1 MEIDTS
7 GIDTGQL
14 ASQINAEYD
23 LGLVAVAFWPQGEE
37 AYSYVADGRA
47 GERYF
52 IRAQWKG
59 DAAALES
66 VFVVTNA
73 LHTEC
78 GLPQVVAPYPNR
90 RGTFTCRH
98 DGYTIAVFPFITGTT
113 AFERGLSDQGLAQ
126 AAALIAAVHRVGRS
140 CSLPPVPQETF
151 ANPFEAPILRALQ
164 AAEAPDPWGNAYQ
177 QRVRDLLLAERADIL
192 AALER
197 MRRLKAAAARLDLD
211 RALTHGDP
219 NLANLLLDA
228 AGDPHLTDW
237 GEVALGP
244 PERDLS
250 FFTGERFEAF
260 LRHYLAAYGEVQL
273 HQELFELYSYRWVV
287 QEIADYTT
295 RILFDN
301 TDPREDE
308 HAWEELTPYLPI
320 RRGELQAGLREIG
333 EVLRRVA
340 GD

>member
-66 VFVVTNA
+66 VFAVTSA
-73 LHTEC
+73 LHTRC
-78 GLPQVVAPYPNR
+78 GLRQVVAPFPNR

-98 DGYTIAVFPFITGTT
+98 AGYTIAIFPWIEGTR
-113 AFERGLSDQGLAQ
+113 AFEQGLSHEGLAQ
-126 AAALIAAVHRVGRS
+126 AASLIAAIHARGRS
-140 CSLPPVPQETF
+140 CSLPPVRRETF
-151 ANPFEAPILRALQ
+151 EDPFEAPILRALR
-164 AAEAPDPWGNAYQ
+164 AVESPSSPATMYQ
-177 QRVRDLLLAERADIL
+177 QRMHDLLTAERADIL
-192 AALER
+192 ATLER
-197 MRRLKAAAARLDLD
+197 MGRLKAAAQRLDPD
-211 RALTHGDP
+211 PVLTHGDP
-219 NLANLLLDA
+219 NLANLLIDTGGNL
-228 AGDPHLTDW
+228 HLVDW

-244 PERDLS
+244 LERDL
-250 FFTGERFEAF
+250 FHFTEERFEAF
-260 LRHYLAAYGEVQL
+260 LHHYLAAHGNARL
-273 HQELFELYSYRWVV
+273 HRELFEFYTYRWVV

-320 RRGELQAGLREIG
+320 RHGELQAGLREIG